1 MILPVDGSETDKNAA
16 TKNWVSNKTNLKGDW
31 LNFFLLL
38 LLYTL
43 QGFPL
48 GLTSAIPILLQSKE
62 DMSYQNQVKSIGCFF
77 FFFLHFQSVFR
88 KMFSLTCCVVLRFS
102 GFIQF
107 SDMAV
112 QFKTLVGSIN
122 RHALHTEDRKTKV
135 LDHTSSI
142 LNGQVHT
149 IFLCYLISQSRL
161 NRIKSILRF

>member
-1 MILPVDGSETDKNAA
+1 MFFFFFCSDRGDNNIIIKNNMILPVDGSETDKNAA

-77 FFFLHFQSVFR
+77 FFTFPIGFSENVFANLLCGVAFFRLYSV
-88 KMFSLTCCVVLRFS
+88 
-102 GFIQF
+102 
-107 SDMAV
+107 
-112 QFKTLVGSIN
+112 
-122 RHALHTEDRKTKV
+122 
-135 LDHTSSI
+135 
-142 LNGQVHT
+142 
-149 IFLCYLISQSRL
+149 
-161 NRIKSILRF
+161 